1 MIFHLIPC
9 RLGGDCVD
17 DLYRT
22 GVCTRKDVE
31 HDWVNGVGAQAM
43 EDFQEAGDVRED
55 KARDR
60 RQRLFP
66 PSSEG
71 VGSVKIAV
79 FRKIAI

>member
-31 HDWVNGVGAQAM
+31 HDWVNGVGAQAL

-60 RQRLFP
+60 GQ
-66 PSSEG
+66 
-71 VGSVKIAV
+71 
-79 FRKIAI
+79 